1 LPQSHSKYKGKF
13 MSKLVISTSSFDVEG
28 NSSLN
33 HLVNSGMH
41 IVRNSYK
48 RKLTEDE
55 AIELL
60 GEDTIGMIA
69 GIEPL
74 TERVFS
80 SAKNLKVVSRCG
92 AGLDSVELAAAK
104 LHGIS
109 VFNTPEAPA
118 QAVAELTMGLMLA
131 ALRRICQTDRLLR
144 ANEWPRMQGQLFA
157 AQTVGIIGLGHIGKR
172 VARLSQAFD
181 ARVIAHDPHIDPT
194 SHGVESVSLEE
205 LFAEANVI
213 SLHVPYTTDTHHL
226 LDAKSFAR
234 MKPGSII
241 INAARG
247 GLIDEAALDEALISG
262 HLGMAALDVFEQE
275 PYHGPLTKNDRMIL
289 TSHIGSLAK
298 ESRKCMELEAAENLL
313 KGLINAGLIKDDQ
326 TNV

>member
-1 LPQSHSKYKGKF
+1 

-247 GLIDEAALDEALISG
+247 GLIDETALDEALISG

-275 PYHGPLTKNDRMIL
+275 PYHGPLTKNDRIIL

>member
-1 LPQSHSKYKGKF
+1 

-60 GEDTIGMIA
+60 GEDAIGMIA

-144 ANEWPRMQGQLFA
+144 INEWPRMQGQLFA

-205 LFAEANVI
+205 LFAEANII
-213 SLHVPYTTDTHHL
+213 SLHVPYTPDTHHL

-247 GLIDEAALDEALISG
+247 GLIDETALDEALISG

-313 KGLINAGLIKDDQ
+313 KGLVNAGLIKDDQ

>member
-1 LPQSHSKYKGKF
+1 

-92 AGLDSVELAAAK
+92 AGLDSVELAAAE

-131 ALRRICQTDRLLR
+131 ALRRICQIDRLLR

-247 GLIDEAALDEALISG
+247 GLIDETALDEALISG